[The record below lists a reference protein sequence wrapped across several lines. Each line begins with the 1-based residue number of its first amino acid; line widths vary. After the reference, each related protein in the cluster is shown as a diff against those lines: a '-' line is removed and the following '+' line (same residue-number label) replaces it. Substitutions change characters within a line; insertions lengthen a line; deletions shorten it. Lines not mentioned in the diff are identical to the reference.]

1 VKHPLRRLARALAA
15 LATIATLSVP
25 AALAQEISI
34 GMLADLSGPT
44 ADVSTPYA
52 SGLRDGA
59 KYINEAGLLGAA
71 KLKFTLVDYAYNAQ
85 QALSAYK
92 KFTSQDNILFL
103 QGWGTQDTEALT
115 QFVTKDKIPTISA
128 SYSAHLTDPAKAPF
142 NFFIAADYSTQVR
155 AALKYFKD
163 NWKESRAPKLA
174 LMYPNVP
181 YGLASIPPA
190 KEYAKELGFELVGE
204 EIVDLKAMDATAQL
218 LRLAKTT
225 PDFTWIGGTT
235 QSTAVILKDAQK
247 LNLKTQFFTNI
258 WGADENLPPLA
269 GPAAEGVI
277 SLQAAVA
284 YGQDVPGMKAIEK
297 LTGGKPQ
304 MTHYVRGFASML
316 VMAEGIKRAQAKGKL
331 GGEEIKAALETLRDF
346 DPMGLTAPISYF
358 PDDHRPNMTAYLYV
372 FKGGK
377 LELLAKQSLERKK
390 EWLGK

>member
-1 VKHPLRRLARALAA
+1 MKRTLRRIASSAAMLVLLA
-15 LATIATLSVP
+15 VP
-25 AALAQEISI
+25 ALAQEISI

-44 ADVSTPYA
+44 ADVGTPYA
-52 SGLRDGA
+52 DGLRDGA

-92 KFTSQDNILFL
+92 KFVSQDNILFL

-115 QFVTKDKIPTISA
+115 QFVAKDKIPTISA
-128 SYSAHLTDPAKAPF
+128 SYSAHLTDPAKAPY

-155 AALKYFKD
+155 AALKYFRD
-163 NWKESRAPKLA
+163 NWKESRAPRLA
-174 LMYPNVP
+174 LCYPNVP

-190 KEYAKELGFELVGE
+190 KEYAKELGFELAGE

-218 LRLAKTT
+218 LRLAKAA

-247 LNLKTQFFTNI
+247 LGFKTQFFTNI
-258 WGADENLPPLA
+258 WGADENLVPLA

-277 SLQAAVA
+277 SLQAAVV

-297 LTGGKPQ
+297 ITGGKPQ

-346 DPMGLTAPISYF
+346 DPMGLTLPISYF
-358 PDDHRPNMTAYLYV
+358 PDDHRPNMSVFLYA

-377 LELLAKQSLERKK
+377 LELVAKQSLERKK

>member
-1 VKHPLRRLARALAA
+1 
-15 LATIATLSVP
+15 
-25 AALAQEISI
+25 
-34 GMLADLSGPT
+34 MLADLSGPT
-44 ADVSTPYA
+44 SDVSTPYA

-59 KYINEAGLLGAA
+59 KYINDAGLLGAA

-92 KFTSQDNILFL
+92 KFTSQDKILFL

-115 QFVTKDKIPTISA
+115 QFVSKDKIPTISA
-128 SYSAHLTDPAKAPF
+128 SYSAHLTDPAKAPY
-142 NFFIAADYSTQVR
+142 NFFVAADYSTQVR

-174 LMYPNVP
+174 LIFPNVP
-181 YGLASIPPA
+181 YGLVSIPPA

-204 EIVDLKAMDATAQL
+204 ENVDLKAMDATAQL
-218 LRLAKTT
+218 LRLAKLA

-247 LNLKTQFFTNI
+247 LALKTQFFTNI
-258 WGADENLPPLA
+258 WGADENLALLA

-277 SLQAAVA
+277 SLQAAVT
-284 YGQDVPGMKAIEK
+284 YGQDVPGMKVIEK
-297 LTGGKPQ
+297 LTDGKPQ
-304 MTHYVRGFASML
+304 MTHYIRGFASML

-346 DPMGLTAPISYF
+346 DPMGLTPPISYF
-358 PDDHRPNMTAYLYV
+358 PDDHRPNMSVYLYA

-377 LELLAKQSLERKK
+377 LQLLAKQSLERKK